1 MRTTCPSSTLQTPLS
16 GNLTLNRRSR
26 TKVRPP
32 FTSPCSLRGVFADLC
47 STCGVAIVAARV
59 YKRRPPRRCGGLLFV
74 HGVLLSV
81 QVGELLLLDDLGDRA
96 SGASVLASATGDAGV
111 LVSDGSDVLELQN
124 ASGAGVDANATSDA
138 LVGINYG
145 MSHGSFLSVDRRYR
159 RCASV

>member
-1 MRTTCPSSTLQTPLS
+1 M
-16 GNLTLNRRSR
+16 
-26 TKVRPP
+26 
-32 FTSPCSLRGVFADLC
+32 
-47 STCGVAIVAARV
+47 
-59 YKRRPPRRCGGLLFV
+59 
-74 HGVLLSV
+74 HGVLVSV

-96 SGASVLASATGDAGV
+96 GGASVLASATGDAGI
-111 LVSDGSDVLELQN
+111 LGSDVLELQD

>member
-1 MRTTCPSSTLQTPLS
+1 MLQTPLS
-16 GNLTLNRRSR
+16 GNLQRCQISYPH
-26 TKVRPP
+26 KQKGG
-32 FTSPCSLRGVFADLC
+32 LRGDAEASF
-47 STCGVAIVAARV
+47 
-59 YKRRPPRRCGGLLFV
+59 LFV

-96 SGASVLASATGDAGV
+96 GGASVLASATGDAGI

-159 RCASV
+159 RCAPV

>member
-1 MRTTCPSSTLQTPLS
+1 MNVRLPL
-16 GNLTLNRRSR
+16 RD
-26 TKVRPP
+26 
-32 FTSPCSLRGVFADLC
+32 VFADVS
-47 STCGVAIVAARV
+47 STCDGVKLVIRT
-59 YKRRPPRRCGGLLFV
+59 KKRPPRRCGSLLFCARCTFECA
-74 HGVLLSV
+74 S
-81 QVGELLLLDDLGDRA
+81 GELLLLDDLGDRA

-159 RCASV
+159 RCAPV

>member
-1 MRTTCPSSTLQTPLS
+1 M
-16 GNLTLNRRSR
+16 
-26 TKVRPP
+26 
-32 FTSPCSLRGVFADLC
+32 
-47 STCGVAIVAARV
+47 
-59 YKRRPPRRCGGLLFV
+59 

-96 SGASVLASATGDAGV
+96 SGASVLAGATSDAGI
-111 LVSDGSDVLELQN
+111 LVSDGSDVLELRN

-159 RCASV
+159 RCAPV

>member
-1 MRTTCPSSTLQTPLS
+1 MILSTFPFWANSWRDKTT
-16 GNLTLNRRSR
+16 NLKPVPKLVVLVTNA
-26 TKVRPP
+26 KGG
-32 FTSPCSLRGVFADLC
+32 LRGDAEASF
-47 STCGVAIVAARV
+47 
-59 YKRRPPRRCGGLLFV
+59 FV

-96 SGASVLASATGDAGV
+96 GGASVLASATGDAGV
-111 LVSDGSDVLELQN
+111 LVGDGSDVLELQN

-159 RCASV
+159 RCAPV

>member
-1 MRTTCPSSTLQTPLS
+1 M
-16 GNLTLNRRSR
+16 
-26 TKVRPP
+26 
-32 FTSPCSLRGVFADLC
+32 
-47 STCGVAIVAARV
+47 
-59 YKRRPPRRCGGLLFV
+59 

-145 MSHGSFLSVDRRYR
+145 MSDARRFDSGKNIPRERPFAIPSDRHLHTVRRVCQGLLKNAQVGPLS
-159 RCASV
+159 CANVS

>member
-1 MRTTCPSSTLQTPLS
+1 MRAANLGRGYFDYLREQSSQ
-16 GNLTLNRRSR
+16 N
-26 TKVRPP
+26 
-32 FTSPCSLRGVFADLC
+32 SPVPNWLLLHEKGDLRGDAEASF
-47 STCGVAIVAARV
+47 
-59 YKRRPPRRCGGLLFV
+59 FV

>member
-1 MRTTCPSSTLQTPLS
+1 M
-16 GNLTLNRRSR
+16 
-26 TKVRPP
+26 
-32 FTSPCSLRGVFADLC
+32 
-47 STCGVAIVAARV
+47 
-59 YKRRPPRRCGGLLFV
+59 

-96 SGASVLASATGDAGV
+96 SGASVLAGATSDAGV

-145 MSHGSFLSVDRRYR
+145 MSHGSFLSVDRR
-159 RCASV
+159 

>member
-1 MRTTCPSSTLQTPLS
+1 MGRFRWREFNQ
-16 GNLTLNRRSR
+16 RRCQISYPH
-26 TKVRPP
+26 KKGG
-32 FTSPCSLRGVFADLC
+32 LRGDAEASF
-47 STCGVAIVAARV
+47 
-59 YKRRPPRRCGGLLFV
+59 FV

>member
-1 MRTTCPSSTLQTPLS
+1 M
-16 GNLTLNRRSR
+16 
-26 TKVRPP
+26 
-32 FTSPCSLRGVFADLC
+32 
-47 STCGVAIVAARV
+47 
-59 YKRRPPRRCGGLLFV
+59 

-111 LVSDGSDVLELQN
+111 LELQN
-124 ASGAGVDANATSDA
+124 AGGAGVDANATSDA

-159 RCASV
+159 

>member
-1 MRTTCPSSTLQTPLS
+1 MTCPS
-16 GNLTLNRRSR
+16 NDE
-26 TKVRPP
+26 
-32 FTSPCSLRGVFADLC
+32 C
-47 STCGVAIVAARV
+47 
-59 YKRRPPRRCGGLLFV
+59 KRRPPRRCGGLLFV
-74 HGVLLSV
+74 HGVLVSV

-96 SGASVLASATGDAGV
+96 GGASVLASATGDAGI

-159 RCASV
+159 RCAPV

>member
-1 MRTTCPSSTLQTPLS
+1 M
-16 GNLTLNRRSR
+16 
-26 TKVRPP
+26 
-32 FTSPCSLRGVFADLC
+32 
-47 STCGVAIVAARV
+47 
-59 YKRRPPRRCGGLLFV
+59 

-81 QVGELLLLDDLGDRA
+81 QVRELLLLDDLGDRA
-96 SGASVLASATGDAGV
+96 GGASVLASATGDAGV
-111 LVSDGSDVLELQN
+111 LVSDGGDVLELQN

>member
-1 MRTTCPSSTLQTPLS
+1 M
-16 GNLTLNRRSR
+16 
-26 TKVRPP
+26 
-32 FTSPCSLRGVFADLC
+32 
-47 STCGVAIVAARV
+47 
-59 YKRRPPRRCGGLLFV
+59 
-74 HGVLLSV
+74 HGVLLNV

-145 MSHGSFLSVDRRYR
+145 MSHGSFLSIV
-159 RCASV
+159 RCA